1 MTTSDSTLANYS
13 ITIFTTKNFD
23 LLDLNSVKFSF
34 SEKKFVNKECCSFFY
49 NPSPLRGLK
58 NRTTKRLSPDK
69 LDAGKL
75 NFWSTLKADKIQI
88 VFEEAKSSSYF
99 DCESEEEVDLIT
111 RDITID
117 FSGRMY
123 LIFDAKNGEPTVEV
137 INIKDKRKLDSDE
150 FESKHSSERKR
161 RKTSSTKGF

>member
-13 ITIFTTKNFD
+13 IPIFTTKNFD
-23 LLDLNSVKFSF
+23 LLDLNSVTFSF
-34 SEKKFVNKECCSFFY
+34 PEKKSENRENCSFFY

-58 NRTTKRLSPDK
+58 NRTTKKLSPDK

-75 NFWSTLKADKIQI
+75 DFWSTLKADEIQI

-111 RDITID
+111 RGITID
-117 FSGRMY
+117 FSRRMY
-123 LIFDAKNGEPTVEV
+123 LNFDAKNGVPTVEV
-137 INIKDKRKLDSDE
+137 INVKDKRKLDSE
-150 FESKHSSERKR
+150 PVESRHQPERKTR
-161 RKTSSTKGF
+161 RTCSTKVF